1 MCVLYEQVVT
11 IYYNQKNVQML
22 LNYGIVITDNVNSD
36 FTSNIF

>member
-22 LNYGIVITDNVNSD
+22 LNYGIVMIDNVNSNV
-36 FTSNIF
+36 TSNIF